1 MRKAPA
7 FLKSSVIALPCRSE
21 ITVETTATESV
32 NLNTVEIIGF
42 CGGRNQVV
50 LGHQRQ
56 GWHGFLN
63 VQQGQSNNWNNLS
76 DTGEFLLPQNRP

>member
-7 FLKSSVIALPCRSE
+7 FLKSSVIALLRRSE
-21 ITVETTATESV
+21 ITVETAATESV

-42 CGGRNQVV
+42 WGGRNQVAF
-50 LGHQRQ
+50 GHQRQ

-63 VQQGQSNNWNNLS
+63 VQQRQSNNRNNLS
-76 DTGEFLLPQNRP
+76 NTGEFLLPQNRP